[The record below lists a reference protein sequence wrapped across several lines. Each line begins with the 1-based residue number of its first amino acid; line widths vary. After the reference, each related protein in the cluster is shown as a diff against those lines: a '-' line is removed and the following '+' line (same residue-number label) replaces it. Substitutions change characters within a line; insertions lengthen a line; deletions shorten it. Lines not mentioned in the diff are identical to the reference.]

1 MDRIKPPPS
10 YYGNPYAQGG
20 MEPGAPYNQN
30 GGYGMPPYQGTPTG
44 PMNNN
49 QPPLPPT
56 QTGNEGQYN
65 PYTSE
70 VPPTFNT
77 SLENFVGKRMKVYC
91 SFPDSNKW
99 HDVIFEGTLV
109 YAANDQVILRD
120 IQTKQ
125 LVAIVGVY
133 VNYVEIPE

>member
-10 YYGNPYAQGG
+10 YYGNPYQGG
-20 MEPGAPYNQN
+20 MEPGAPYGQGQFN
-30 GGYGMPPYQGTPTG
+30 GQPPYQGN
-44 PMNNN
+44 PMGQGNGN
-49 QPPLPPT
+49 QPPIPNG
-56 QTGNEGQYN
+56 QGGQEGTYN

-70 VPPTFNT
+70 VPMTFNT

-91 SFPDSNKW
+91 SFPDSAKW
-99 HDVIFEGTLV
+99 HDVIFEGSLV

-120 IQTKQ
+120 LETKQ

-133 VNYVEIPE
+133 VNYVEIFE

>member
-10 YYGNPYAQGG
+10 YYGNPYQAGG
-20 MEPGAPYNQN
+20 IEPGAPYGQGQFN
-30 GGYGMPPYQGTPTG
+30 GQTPYQGG
-44 PMNNN
+44 QMGQVNGN
-49 QPPLPPT
+49 QPPLPNG
-56 QTGNEGQYN
+56 QGSQEGNYN

-70 VPPTFNT
+70 SPVTFNT

-91 SFPDSNKW
+91 SFPDSAKW
-99 HDVIFEGTLV
+99 HDVIFEGNLM

-120 IQTKQ
+120 VENKQ